1 VQGDLAA
8 VAVLSCG
15 LFVLVTEPVTIPV
28 LRRIAGIEPP
38 SARSSRAVPAPRGGG
53 APIVAGL
60 VIAALLTGLTAGL
73 TFAVA
78 VLAFA
83 SIGLAVDL
91 AGLSARRL
99 LVLQAAAGLA
109 VGWSVAG
116 LLALPAIAE
125 VGLAVPLA
133 LWLAGYVH
141 AFTFMD
147 GINGISAA
155 HALVGG
161 AAFALIGALRPDSLL
176 TTAGA
181 AIAAGGCAFLP
192 WNAGRAR
199 VLLGDVGRQGLGA
212 ALALAA
218 AWAVLRGIPPEA
230 ALGPLALYLADTG
243 WTLQRRVRAGEPWL
257 AADRTHVYQRLCA
270 AGWSHQKVTVA
281 AAALTAVLS
290 LLGAASLTP
299 YPALRAAADLAGVAL
314 LAGYLHAPVLAR
326 RGAHAAARQR
336 RLAAAV
342 LQREAA

>member
-8 VAVLSCG
+8 VAALSCG

-28 LRRIAGIEPP
+28 LRRIARIDL
-38 SARSSRAVPAPRGGG
+38 ARSSRTGPAPRGGG

-60 VIAALLTGLTAGL
+60 VIAALLTGLSAGL
-73 TFAVA
+73 TFAAA

-83 SIGLAVDL
+83 AIGLAVDL
-91 AGLSARRL
+91 AGLCPRRR
-99 LVLQAAAGLA
+99 LVLQAAASLA
-109 VGWSVAG
+109 VGWSLAG
-116 LLALPAIAE
+116 LLGLPAIAE

-141 AFTFMD
+141 AFAFMD

-161 AAFALIGALRPDSLL
+161 AAFALVGALRPDSLL
-176 TTAGA
+176 TAAGA

-199 VLLGDVGRQGLGA
+199 VVLGNVGRHGLGA
-212 ALALAA
+212 ALALLA

-230 ALGPLALYLADTG
+230 ALAPLATYLADTA
-243 WTLQRRVRAGEPWL
+243 WTLQRRIRAGEPWL
-257 AADRTHVYQRLCA
+257 AAHRTHVYQRLCA

-281 AAALTAVLS
+281 ATALTAVLS

-299 YPALRAAADLAGVAL
+299 HPALRAAADLAGVAL
-314 LAGYLHAPVLAR
+314 LAGYLHSPVLVR
-326 RGAHAAARQR
+326 RGAHAAPQHRP
-336 RLAAAV
+336 AAPA